1 MKIKNLKLFILILV
15 ILSLFSCNGSKKEI
29 RTIVDKYY
37 TSLQKGNLD
46 EMLSLFSVDIK
57 LSYDNLYQKSPE
69 LKTFTSDTLKIVGSS
84 FEYEIQ
90 KVKIKDNKATVTIKE
105 TGLDKKAL
113 NDKIKELS
121 VKEPFMPTDQNDF
134 EKAKKEFTS
143 YQMNILSKAAK
154 EVNKKDSS
162 VSTLNLEKEK
172 NGWVIT
178 TKNLLRVIPK
188 DEDGF

>member
-1 MKIKNLKLFILILV
+1 MKIRHFKLFILTLV

-46 EMLSLFSVDIK
+46 GMLSLFSVDIK

-121 VKEPFMPTDQNDF
+121 AKEPFMLSDQNDF
-134 EKAKKEFTS
+134 EKAKKEFTL
-143 YQMNILSKAAK
+143 YQMNILSSAAK
-154 EVNKKDSS
+154 KVNKKSSS
-162 VSTLNLEKEK
+162 VTTLNLEKEK